1 MNRDQLESFI
11 QQHRSE
17 FDDAS
22 PPQDLWE
29 KVEQQLPRSGPR
41 ISWRKS
47 WLNVAAVGLL
57 IVVAVGLG
65 HYWGSRQSFVADEAL
80 HAEFSQAE
88 QFYRSTINQQY
99 ARLSSQGMNPAL
111 DTDLA
116 EIDQAIKEIRAE
128 MQGLPPGTQRELT
141 EKLINNY
148 RIKLQLLEY
157 ILQKQNQANPS
168 KFHEHESSL

>member
-11 QQHRSE
+11 QRHRSA

-22 PPQDLWE
+22 PPPNLWE
-29 KVEQQLPRSGPR
+29 KVEKQLPRSRPR
-41 ISWRKS
+41 VFWRKS

-57 IVVAVGLG
+57 ILLSVGIG
-65 HYWGSRQSFVADEAL
+65 HYWGSRQTAGVDQTL
-80 HAEFSQAE
+80 YAELNQVE
-88 QFYRSTINQQY
+88 QFYRSSIKQQY
-99 ARLSSQGMNPAL
+99 ARLSSQGVDPAL

-116 EIDQAIKEIRAE
+116 EIDRAIHEIRAE

-157 ILQKQNQANPS
+157 ILQKQNQTNPS